1 MTETTAQSNATAEAY
16 VRFWNYGSDEQ
27 RVLGRTLFA
36 ESVTQYAPI
45 GVLSG
50 VGALI
55 DFTAQFAGHVGD
67 YEFRTRSEPE
77 AHHGRLRVQWVLLR
91 GEDVFAEG
99 TDLLL
104 LNDAG
109 RIASITTFLDRA
121 PEGFDPHAQHEGRTH
136 R

>member
-1 MTETTAQSNATAEAY
+1 MTETTTQPNATAEAY
-16 VRFWNYGSDEQ
+16 VRFWNHGSDEQ

-50 VGALI
+50 VDALI

-67 YEFRTRSEPE
+67 YEFRARSEPE
-77 AHHGRLRVQWVLLR
+77 EHHGRLRVQWALLR
-91 GEDVFAEG
+91 GGDVFAEG

-104 LNDAG
+104 LGDAG
-109 RIASITTFLDRA
+109 RIAAITTFLDRA
-121 PEGFDPHAQHEGRTH
+121 PEGFDPHAQHEGRTD